1 MLNPSGVKI
10 WRPRQ
15 LYVGLSQRDY
25 VELEA
30 RQPKSDSG
38 AFDAPSQ
45 VSHGGDS
52 KRNKLATY
60 KNERGEIV
68 KSKL

>member
-15 LYVGLSQRDY
+15 LYLGEGERQYIDVD
-25 VELEA
+25 A
-30 RQPKSDSG
+30 RQVKADSTI
-38 AFDAPSQ
+38 FDAPVE

-52 KRNKLATY
+52 KRNNLATY
-60 KNERGEIV
+60 KDERGEIF
-68 KSKL
+68 KPRL